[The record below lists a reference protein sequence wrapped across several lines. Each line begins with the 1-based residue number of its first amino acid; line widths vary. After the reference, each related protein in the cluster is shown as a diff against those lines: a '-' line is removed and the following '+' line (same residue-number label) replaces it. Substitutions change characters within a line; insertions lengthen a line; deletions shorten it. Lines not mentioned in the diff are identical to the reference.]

1 MWQLE
6 PEDSEEMDLPL
17 AMFSQNVLSIPPPE
31 GVAATG
37 AELWRTAD
45 AGAERA
51 RAAGADDLL
60 PCQNIG
66 DENVVDWES

>member
-1 MWQLE
+1 
-6 PEDSEEMDLPL
+6 MDLPL

-37 AELWRTAD
+37 
-45 AGAERA
+45 GAERA
-51 RAAGADDLL
+51 RAAGADDLR

-66 DENVVDWES
+66 DENVVD

>member
-1 MWQLE
+1 
-6 PEDSEEMDLPL
+6 MDLPL

-31 GVAATG
+31 GVAA
-37 AELWRTAD
+37 TAD

-66 DENVVDWES
+66 DENVVD